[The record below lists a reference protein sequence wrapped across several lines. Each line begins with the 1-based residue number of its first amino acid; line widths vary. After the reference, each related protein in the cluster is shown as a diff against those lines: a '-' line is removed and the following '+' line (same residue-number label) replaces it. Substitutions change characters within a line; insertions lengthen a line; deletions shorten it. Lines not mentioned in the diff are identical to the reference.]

1 MSIHCSF
8 ACFSSRFLR
17 DSTGTLLWRCIVLA
31 GLAAGPEEEGEF
43 CLTLF
48 PSLFVLHALHT
59 LVVGGL
65 TRVHDGH
72 GQPEFPVLEP
82 DKLFHIFFIRRIT
95 PMVLKVFMLWLVEEY
110 INLQSL
116 LTFLHWSVKLGQ
128 YLVVIQRWPLC
139 REIDGKW
146 FPRTKKPPPCLV
158 FLKLTFDMD
167 VACQFRGLIRET
179 RWLTAKL
186 QNFKDIND
194 LYGWGRGVR

>member
-1 MSIHCSF
+1 MSVKRGLTVFTINYQKSNYILTILQYLTMSIHCSF

-110 INLQSL
+110 INLQQLENKEKLHSFLQRGKPKTL
-116 LTFLHWSVKLGQ
+116 LPYRRLKH
-128 YLVVIQRWPLC
+128 
-139 REIDGKW
+139 
-146 FPRTKKPPPCLV
+146 RTKC
-158 FLKLTFDMD
+158 
-167 VACQFRGLIRET
+167 
-179 RWLTAKL
+179 
-186 QNFKDIND
+186 
-194 LYGWGRGVR
+194 